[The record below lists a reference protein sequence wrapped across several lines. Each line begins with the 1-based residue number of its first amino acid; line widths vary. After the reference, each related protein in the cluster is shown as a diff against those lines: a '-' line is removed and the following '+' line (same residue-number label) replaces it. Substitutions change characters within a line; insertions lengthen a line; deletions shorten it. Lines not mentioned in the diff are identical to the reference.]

1 MSKRKRNNK
10 TKYLKFISSIIC
22 LVCILI
28 YGFIMQNTENTNN
41 VNENISQ
48 NQNVTMTR
56 KYLESLGIEYKPDS
70 LYTNTD
76 LIGTF
81 LVSKFLAR
89 KINKIDMVSSLKA
102 NE

>member
-1 MSKRKRNNK
+1 
-10 TKYLKFISSIIC
+10 
-22 LVCILI
+22 
-28 YGFIMQNTENTNN
+28 
-41 VNENISQ
+41 
-48 NQNVTMTR
+48 MTR

-89 KINKIDMVSSLKA
+89 KINKIDIVSSLKA
-102 NE
+102 KE